1 MAADADAT
9 MRAQIEYWKTHKA
22 KTAAEEQQK
31 VAAYQYANDHGIK
44 GARWPDASELRLAPS
59 NVGGTNWDNLGAG
72 LSTLAVG
79 AAGIA
84 GGPAA
89 ALAAGAAA
97 APVIANSINYDSHF
111 GEGGDIPAASYLPGT
126 APGAPIAPNSG
137 GGGGTVASAQ
147 WNPGT
152 PGVKKGD
159 PANGYWDALVPEAGI
174 PAVPGSLTGSS
185 GNPFLD
191 ALLAQ
196 TKETSAKNDA
206 VVNGTVK
213 PAIDAQSKLNG
224 VINGSL
230 GSNLGDEMSLIGGYQ
245 TANNGLI
252 TQGNDARDQ
261 FIGQNDAALKQYQD
275 TMGGFSQLAATPYQ
289 GDWTSNAADVGRE
302 SSSYDQLSGIA
313 GGSLNYS
320 AAQAALSQAGYTTA
334 GLTQYQTVQ
343 AAAQLAQLQQ
353 AGWKSADLSTASSN
367 PEDVANE
374 QQALGQFKNIAGG
387 SLDVTNGAASPEA
400 YQAQLSALSQMS
412 DLTHPERTSQEEFLY
427 EQQRLQEEQQQRS
440 SRAAVMQ
447 NLRARGMS
455 GSGLELTNQLGADQ
469 ITSQNRLLGDLGTQA
484 TAVARAQAA
493 LGNYG
498 NLSSTMVGQGNQVAE
513 SNANN
518 RLQGATGQ
526 GSLASNMRG
535 QSDAMNMFNTGQTN
549 QNNMFNAD
557 AYNSN
562 QQFNTG
568 QANQM
573 SEFNADAMNQ
583 NNMFNAGQTNTAR
596 YYNAQMANQNS
607 MFNADAYNQNQ
618 LVNMTAANQNSQF
631 NAGQQNNAS
640 ANNQATMVQGATN
653 AGTLASNMRTQSD
666 AVGLAN
672 KAQLGISNRAA
683 DTFAADQ
690 QDKAAGRAGDL
701 ITHTQ
706 GTAKDDLGAKT
717 NAISAASTLGDKNL
731 GAGLTGIQ
739 DTNNYWAGLG
749 TRGQQD
755 VSNALGYGTLATGV
769 NVQGGS
775 AASDAL
781 TKAAGDYAA
790 KLASGSLSSP
800 YKPYG

>member
-1 MAADADAT
+1 M
-9 MRAQIEYWKTHKA
+9 
-22 KTAAEEQQK
+22 
-31 VAAYQYANDHGIK
+31 
-44 GARWPDASELRLAPS
+44 
-59 NVGGTNWDNLGAG
+59 
-72 LSTLAVG
+72 
-79 AAGIA
+79 
-84 GGPAA
+84 
-89 ALAAGAAA
+89 
-97 APVIANSINYDSHF
+97 
-111 GEGGDIPAASYLPGT
+111 
-126 APGAPIAPNSG
+126 
-137 GGGGTVASAQ
+137 ASAQ

-549 QNNMFNAD
+549 QNNMFNA
-557 AYNSN
+557 
-562 QQFNTG
+562 
-568 QANQM
+568 
-573 SEFNADAMNQ
+573 
-583 NNMFNAGQTNTAR
+583 GQTNTAR